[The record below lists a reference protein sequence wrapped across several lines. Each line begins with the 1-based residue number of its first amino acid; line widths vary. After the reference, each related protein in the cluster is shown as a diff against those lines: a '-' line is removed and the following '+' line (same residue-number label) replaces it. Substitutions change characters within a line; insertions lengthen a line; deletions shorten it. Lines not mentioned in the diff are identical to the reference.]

1 MLLHDAR
8 REARVSENGDLVLL
22 EEQDRT
28 RWNREQIEEAL
39 RLVAEAMQRPAP
51 YALQAAIAAEHC
63 KATRA
68 EDTDWN
74 QIVRLYEQLEQLD
87 PSPIISLNRAVAVA
101 MAEGPGA
108 ALRILDELASS
119 GELKEYHLL
128 YAARADLLRRL
139 GEHREAAS
147 NYSQALAL
155 VKMSA
160 SGFTCNGDCGRCS
173 RRCDLALPG

>member
-1 MLLHDAR
+1 
-8 REARVSENGDLVLL
+8 
-22 EEQDRT
+22 
-28 RWNREQIEEAL
+28 
-39 RLVAEAMQRPAP
+39 
-51 YALQAAIAAEHC
+51 
-63 KATRA
+63 
-68 EDTDWN
+68 
-74 QIVRLYEQLEQLD
+74 
-87 PSPIISLNRAVAVA
+87 

-155 VKMSA
+155 VKNERERVYLQRRLREVQSA
-160 SGFTCNGDCGRCS
+160 
-173 RRCDLALPG
+173 L